1 VKIRSVLV
9 VLLACVICVQ
19 VVMAQKRKV
28 RTGGAVCGDPTAA
41 CAARKNFQ
49 EWDLPFNT
57 GRNFVIVESAP
68 FYAIVLK
75 SVKLKDWGDCGN
87 PTFAENERLEI
98 QKLFEHNKVFTQN
111 CVESGSNYYTNIPEQ
126 TALLAVYAGRTRAE
140 ANRFLKQLQ
149 ALNKYPGIRVR
160 RMKIGINGT

>member
-1 VKIRSVLV
+1 VKLRIVLV
-9 VLLACVICVQ
+9 ALITGALCASGAF
-19 VVMAQKRKV
+19 AQKRKV
-28 RTGGAVCGDPTAA
+28 KTGGAVCGDPSTA
-41 CAARKNFQ
+41 CSSRKNFH

-87 PTFAENERLEI
+87 PTFSETERLEV
-98 QKLFEHNKVFTQN
+98 QRLFEHNKVFAQN

-126 TALLAVYAGRTRAE
+126 RAMLAVYAGRTLTE
-140 ANRFLKQLQ
+140 ANRFLKQVQ
-149 ALNKYPGIRVR
+149 ALNKYSGVRVR